1 LLEANLPLFGDQ
13 GHASATIKNLH
24 TCAALRVVFFAAA
37 LVASPPRKFI
47 ASIKG
52 QMRFSAELDLRTIL
66 KTQKIKNMEI
76 TGRLTANAEVRNVKG
91 DKKVTGFT
99 IAINRSYKQGGEKV
113 TKTTYI
119 DCAYWVNSAVAE
131 YLEKGALVLL
141 YGDIDSN
148 AWIDKDGKAQSR
160 LTFHTQN
167 IKILAFAWNKTGGGE
182 KGGSTESPKSKSHKA
197 EQKKVGANNAPDD
210 DDLPF

>member
-1 LLEANLPLFGDQ
+1 
-13 GHASATIKNLH
+13 
-24 TCAALRVVFFAAA
+24 
-37 LVASPPRKFI
+37 
-47 ASIKG
+47 
-52 QMRFSAELDLRTIL
+52 
-66 KTQKIKNMEI
+66 MEI
-76 TGRLTANAEVRNVKG
+76 TGRLTANAEVRNVNG

-167 IKILAFAWNKTGGGE
+167 IKILAFAGKKNEQGE
-182 KGGSTESPKSKSHKA
+182 AGANSTSPKL
-197 EQKKVGANNAPDD
+197 ETTTTERKKVSANSTPDD